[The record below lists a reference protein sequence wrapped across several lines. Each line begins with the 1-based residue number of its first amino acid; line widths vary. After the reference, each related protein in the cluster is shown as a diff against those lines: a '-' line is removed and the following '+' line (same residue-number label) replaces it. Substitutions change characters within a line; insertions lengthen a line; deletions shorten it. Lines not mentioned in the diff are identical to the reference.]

1 MVVLPIFWDMM
12 TSLPCLVKFP
22 RCLIAKT
29 CASCRCTL
37 ISLECLIPGNIAMQ
51 QVEKTLHGLRRQCR
65 LILSNICFA
74 VIQRFALSVL
84 CHSSWSLALL
94 YCSFCFIRNFNAFEV
109 KKCWKAFL
117 KESEIYPLQPTA
129 ATMHFNFQLG
139 EPWAAFILIFF
150 CIFSFKKLFSLHF
163 GTVCFGPTKHILLLW
178 DSYEKSI
185 NLFFSLAN
193 ALRKVFYCEC
203 FQFWKFKANCP
214 TIFSCKISI

>member
-1 MVVLPIFWDMM
+1 MVVLPIFWDTM

-84 CHSSWSLALL
+84 CHSSWSLASL

-150 CIFSFKKLFSLHF
+150 CIF
-163 GTVCFGPTKHILLLW
+163 
-178 DSYEKSI
+178 
-185 NLFFSLAN
+185 
-193 ALRKVFYCEC
+193 
-203 FQFWKFKANCP
+203 
-214 TIFSCKISI
+214 